1 MGYKFNGEY
10 FCMLFKHLWH
20 TLYLFIYLRKK
31 NISPYFSGVVDIP
44 ISILC
49 GTLGNNCWCETD
61 VGDTFLAESSCT
73 ITTTGTVSVSVE
85 S

>member
-1 MGYKFNGEY
+1 
-10 FCMLFKHLWH
+10 MLFKHLWH

-61 VGDTFLAESSCT
+61 VGDTFLAELSCT
-73 ITTTGTVSVSVE
+73 ITTTGTVSVSLE